1 MIFSRAA
8 ALFRLVQEAYPMMR
22 IVALQGGSVFAKQWI
37 DRAEAMGVKNEEPN
51 VKADLPDDGA

>member
-1 MIFSRAA
+1 
-8 ALFRLVQEAYPMMR
+8 MMR